1 MSQETMKKLEEYYKQ
16 YISEGFDYQDMQ
28 DVIALVFEIYEIE
41 LSQGSD
47 K

>member
-1 MSQETMKKLEEYYKQ
+1 MTKETMEQLKDYYEQYLED
-16 YISEGFDYQDMQ
+16 GFDYQDMQ
-28 DVIALVFEIYEIE
+28 DVIALVFKIYEQE

>member
-1 MSQETMKKLEEYYKQ
+1 MTKETMEQLKDYYEQYLED
-16 YISEGFDYQDMQ
+16 GFDYQDMQ

-41 LSQGSD
+41 LKKEG